1 LFLLKIDII
10 YGTRPELIKL
20 AILIAKLSAYPLV
33 KLRVISTGQHREMLL
48 GLEDWFGIKP
58 DISLNIMKPGQSLGH
73 LSGELLIKLTE
84 LYADENPNWV
94 IVQGDTQTALAGAQ
108 AAFFRGIKVA
118 HVEAGLRTY
127 KKLSPFPEE
136 LNRQFISKIADLH
149 FCPSETS
156 RNYLLEE
163 KVDSTGIS
171 VVGNTVLDALAFSRE
186 KIEKDR
192 IFPIQLKPFFEGD
205 KIGMKLILITS
216 HRRENL
222 ESGLSQICNAIL
234 NLAET
239 NPDVQFIFLLHHNP
253 DVKKTMMDLLGEG
266 GGNLILLPPLPYP
279 EFLAVMNRCYF
290 ILTDS
295 GGLQEEAPS
304 FGKPVLLLRTDTER
318 PEGVEAGCVKLIG
331 TEFDSIITEAQEL
344 LDSFSSYQ
352 KMLVKENP
360 FGSGISS
367 ELIVKRLIDYITLND

>member
-1 LFLLKIDII
+1 MILQLKEVF
-10 YGTRPELIKL
+10 GNE
-20 AILIAKLSAYPLV
+20 
-33 KLRVISTGQHREMLL
+33 LRVISTGQHREMLL

-73 LSGELLIKLTE
+73 LSGELLIKLTDV
-84 LYADENPNWV
+84 YTDENPDLV

-108 AAFFRGIKVA
+108 AAFFKGIKVA

-156 RNYLLEE
+156 RKYLLEE
-163 KVDSTGIS
+163 KVDSADIS

-192 IFPIQLKPFFEGD
+192 IFPIKLKPFFEGE
-205 KIGMKLILITS
+205 KTGTKLILVTS

-222 ESGLSQICNAIL
+222 ESGLKQICNSIL
-234 NLAET
+234 KLAQT
-239 NPDVQFIFLLHHNP
+239 NPDVQFVFLLHHNP

-266 GGNLILLPPLPYP
+266 RENLILLPPLSYP

-304 FGKPVLLLRTDTER
+304 FGKPVLLLRSVTER
-318 PEGVEAGCVKLIG
+318 PEGVAAGCVKLVG
-331 TEFDSIITEAQEL
+331 AEYDSIITEAQEL

-360 FGSGISS
+360 FGSGIASK
-367 ELIVKRLIDYITLND
+367 LIVERLLNYSTLND

>member
-1 LFLLKIDII
+1 MRIDVV

-20 AILIAKLSAYPLV
+20 AVLILQLKEV
-33 KLRVISTGQHREMLL
+33 FGNELRVISTGQHREMLL

-73 LSGELLIKLTE
+73 LSGELLIKLTDV
-84 LYADENPNWV
+84 YTDENPDLV

-108 AAFFRGIKVA
+108 AAFFKGIKVA

-156 RNYLLEE
+156 RKYLLEE
-163 KVDSTGIS
+163 KVDSADIS

-192 IFPIQLKPFFEGD
+192 IFPIKLKPFFEGE
-205 KIGMKLILITS
+205 KTGTKLILVTS

-222 ESGLSQICNAIL
+222 ESGLKQICNSIL
-234 NLAET
+234 KLAQT
-239 NPDVQFIFLLHHNP
+239 NPDVQFVFLLHHNP

-266 GGNLILLPPLPYP
+266 RENLILLPPLSYP

-304 FGKPVLLLRTDTER
+304 FGKPVLLLRSVTER
-318 PEGVEAGCVKLIG
+318 PEGVAAGCVKLVG
-331 TEFDSIITEAQEL
+331 AEYDSIITEAQEL

-360 FGSGISS
+360 FGSGIASK
-367 ELIVKRLIDYITLND
+367 LIVERLLNYSTLND